1 MNILSHYHLQSNTH
15 LNVIVLFQP
24 STTPMPQAT
33 PYEEDEL
40 LKEEDWE
47 EQAGLLYEWTP
58 QLTLDELELKSP

>member
-1 MNILSHYHLQSNTH
+1 
-15 LNVIVLFQP
+15 
-24 STTPMPQAT
+24 MPQAT